1 MDEIEQGFTDAF
13 KLKPGDSQVT
23 TALGVLQFIRRDFSK
38 AAEYFEHAIRENPI
52 DHLVWNKYGAALA
65 NNMKTDEGMEAY
77 K

>member
-1 MDEIEQGFTDAF
+1 MEAF
-13 KLKPGDSQVT
+13 L
-23 TALGVLQFIRRDFSK
+23 FNK

-65 NNMKTDEGMEAY
+65 NNMKTDEAMEAY